1 MAWWLGFW
9 VFSVVAQVQSLL
21 GKLRSCKTCGMA
33 KKKKLQKIHI
43 FFPWTS
49 DSNRK
54 APSPSSLRSR
64 RPTPPPGLGGPL
76 LPRVSEAH
84 SSPRSRRMSAKPLPC
99 PVPHPVTLAWGPA
112 HRRPGTEASVAAG
125 TGWSGHRP
133 LGARPAL
140 SRLERRLERPGR
152 LRAQGHPAQ
161 HDPQCAERRT
171 ECQPPPRKTLPTARL
186 LSLKLSDLWG
196 RSCASVSSLLWR
208 ERTGGTG
215 HLRSGQTY

>member
-1 MAWWLGFW
+1 MVRILGF
-9 VFSVVAQVQSLL
+9 L
-21 GKLRSCKTCGMA
+21 CCGPGSIPARETEILQDMRHGQ
-33 KKKKLQKIHI
+33 KKKNFKKST
-43 FFPWTS
+43 FFSHGHLTATG
-49 DSNRK
+49 R
-54 APSPSSLRSR
+54 LH
-64 RPTPPPGLGGPL
+64 PPPPSGLGGPL

-196 RSCASVSSLLWR
+196 RSCASVLSLLSR

-215 HLRSGQTY
+215 HLQSGQTY